1 MSAPRVLNA
10 TLNKISCNFDL
21 RPISGSTLS
30 SFRKRVFEA
39 IAVCWCLT
47 SLSAPNSSFA
57 NETPIHIRGDDL
69 RGDMTTRTV
78 ISGSVTLDQGNI
90 HVEADS
96 MTIDWLEGEVQKI
109 TANGDK
115 ALFTRTINKDNSSID
130 ARAHNI
136 IYHRELNQIELQG
149 MAFLRQG
156 GSLFR
161 GEKILYDIG
170 AGIVRADSGMSGGV
184 EFIWDPRE

>member
-1 MSAPRVLNA
+1 MPAPRVLNA
-10 TLNKISCNFDL
+10 TLNKIFCNFDL
-21 RPISGSTLS
+21 QPISGSTLS

-47 SLSAPNSSFA
+47 SLSAPDSSFD

-96 MTIDWLEGEVQKI
+96 MTIDWLEGEVQRI

-115 ALFTRTINKDNSSID
+115 AHFTRTISKDNSSID
-130 ARAHNI
+130 ARARNI

-156 GSLFR
+156 GSQFR
-161 GEKILYDIG
+161 GENILYDIG
-170 AGIVRADSGMSGGV
+170 AGLVKADSGMSGGV

>member
-1 MSAPRVLNA
+1 
-10 TLNKISCNFDL
+10 
-21 RPISGSTLS
+21 
-30 SFRKRVFEA
+30 
-39 IAVCWCLT
+39 
-47 SLSAPNSSFA
+47 
-57 NETPIHIRGDDL
+57 
-69 RGDMTTRTV
+69 MTTRTV
-78 ISGSVTLDQGNI
+78 INGSVTLDQGNI

-96 MTIDWLEGEVQKI
+96 MTIDWLEGEVQRI
-109 TANGDK
+109 TAKGDK
-115 ALFTRTINKDNSSID
+115 AHFKRTIRKENSSID

-170 AGIVRADSGMSGGV
+170 AGRVKADSGVSGGV

>member
-21 RPISGSTLS
+21 QPISGSTLS
-30 SFRKRVFEA
+30 SFRKRGFEV
-39 IAVCWCLT
+39 IAVCWGLT
-47 SLSAPNSSFA
+47 SLSAPDSSFD

-115 ALFTRTINKDNSSID
+115 AHFTRTINKDNSSID

>member
-10 TLNKISCNFDL
+10 TLNKIFCIFDPQL
-21 RPISGSTLS
+21 TSGFTLS
-30 SFRKRVFEA
+30 SFRKRGFEV

-47 SLSAPNSSFA
+47 SLSAPDSSFD

-69 RGDMTTRTV
+69 QGDMTTRTV
-78 ISGSVTLDQGNI
+78 INGSVTLDQGNI

-96 MTIDWLEGEVQKI
+96 MTIDWLEGEVQRI
-109 TANGDK
+109 TAKGDK
-115 ALFTRTINKDNSSID
+115 AHFKRTIRKENSSID

-136 IYHRELNQIELQG
+136 IYHRELNQIELRG

-156 GSLFR
+156 GSVFR

-170 AGIVRADSGMSGGV
+170 AGRVKADSGMSGGV

>member
-1 MSAPRVLNA
+1 
-10 TLNKISCNFDL
+10 
-21 RPISGSTLS
+21 
-30 SFRKRVFEA
+30 
-39 IAVCWCLT
+39 
-47 SLSAPNSSFA
+47 
-57 NETPIHIRGDDL
+57 
-69 RGDMTTRTV
+69 MTTRTV

-90 HVEADS
+90 HVEAAS
-96 MTIDWLEGEVQKI
+96 MTIDWLEGEVQRI

-115 ALFTRTINKDNSSID
+115 ARFTRTISKDNSSID
-130 ARAHNI
+130 ARARNI

-170 AGIVRADSGMSGGV
+170 AGLVKADSGMSGGV